1 MNMIKLWVAFAI
13 LAGLIHFGI
22 TALRNMNGLEQLA
35 LTKSIGY
42 SILVSLAAVMLMTVL
57 VILF

>member
-1 MNMIKLWVAFAI
+1 MIRLWLAFAI
-13 LAGLIHFGI
+13 FAVLIHFGI
-22 TALRNMNGLEQLA
+22 SAWRKMEGKERLA

-42 SILVSLAAVMLMTVL
+42 SILVSLVAVMFMAVL

>member
-1 MNMIKLWVAFAI
+1 MIRLWLTFAV
-13 LAGLIHFGI
+13 LAVLIHFGI
-22 TALRNMNGLEQLA
+22 SAWRKMEGKEQLA

-42 SILVSLAAVMLMTVL
+42 SILVSLAAVMLMTVF

>member
-1 MNMIKLWVAFAI
+1 MIRLWLAFI
-13 LAGLIHFGI
+13 VLAVLIHFGI
-22 TALRNMNGLEQLA
+22 SALRNMNGLEQLA

-42 SILVSLAAVMLMTVL
+42 SILVSLAAVMLMTVF

>member
-1 MNMIKLWVAFAI
+1 MIRLWLAFAI
-13 LAGLIHFGI
+13 VAVLIHFGI
-22 TALRNMNGLEQLA
+22 TAWRKMEGKEQLA

>member
-1 MNMIKLWVAFAI
+1 MIRLWLTFAV
-13 LAGLIHFGI
+13 LAVLIHFGI
-22 TALRNMNGLEQLA
+22 GALRSMNGLEKLA

-42 SILVSLAAVMLMTVL
+42 SILVSLAAVMLMTVI

>member
-1 MNMIKLWVAFAI
+1 MIRLWLVFIIFAV
-13 LAGLIHFGI
+13 LIHFGI
-22 TALRNMNGLEQLA
+22 SAWRKMEGKEQLA

-42 SILVSLAAVMLMTVL
+42 SILVSLVAVMLMAVF

>member
-1 MNMIKLWVAFAI
+1 MIRLWLAFAV
-13 LAGLIHFGI
+13 LAVLIHFGI
-22 TALRNMNGLEQLA
+22 TAWRKLEGKERWT

-42 SILVSLAAVMLMTVL
+42 SIVVALLALMVMTAI

>member
-1 MNMIKLWVAFAI
+1 MIRLWLAFAI
-13 LAGLIHFGI
+13 FAVLIHFGI
-22 TALRNMNGLEQLA
+22 TAWRNMNGMEQLA

-42 SILVSLAAVMLMTVL
+42 SILVSLAAVMLMAVF

>member
-1 MNMIKLWVAFAI
+1 MIKLWLVFAF
-13 LAGLIHFGI
+13 LAVLIHFGI
-22 TALRNMNGLEQLA
+22 GALRNMNGLEQLA

-42 SILVSLAAVMLMTVL
+42 SILVSLAAVMLMTVF

>member
-1 MNMIKLWVAFAI
+1 MIKLWLVVVV
-13 LAGLIHFGI
+13 LAVLIHFGI
-22 TALRNMNGLEQLA
+22 TTVRAFDGKERWA

-42 SILVSLAAVMLMTVL
+42 SIIVALLVVLVMVGL

>member
-1 MNMIKLWVAFAI
+1 MIKLWLSFAI
-13 LAGLIHFGI
+13 FAILIHFGI
-22 TALRNMNGLEQLA
+22 TAWRKMEGKEQLA

-42 SILVSLAAVMLMTVL
+42 SILVSLVAIMLMTVF